1 VPALND
7 LPVRISGLVRHA
19 CTRAGVAWTN
29 PWLRVGANT
38 AIGLLSLLLLART
51 VPLGE
56 VFQHFQPRHLS
67 PLIAIVA
74 FTVLSQVARATRW
87 MLLLRTR
94 VRVGL
99 LDALWINLATQLGN
113 YVLPLRAGEALRL
126 WWLAKRRHQPA
137 GAALGLI
144 VTDHAFDLG
153 GVTAVLGAGTL
164 LKWSAADTQL
174 PSLPALLVVLGMAAA
189 TLAVIAGG
197 AWLGPRLA
205 CCGPLR
211 RVLRPAWSQ
220 ALTRHSQA
228 FWSGLASIRRG
239 HLLAM
244 LAASAAAVA
253 LDGLAFA
260 MLFLALDLAV
270 PVVSAVVAQVTLLFA
285 YLVPSAPGYV
295 GSLEA
300 GGTIVLG
307 SLGLS
312 RGAAAGAIVLW
323 HVVATLIIVG
333 LGLFAMQRVLRAAPA
348 GQRVR

>member
-1 VPALND
+1 MVPGLNE
-7 LPVRISGLVRHA
+7 LSSRISRMVHHA
-19 CTRAGVAWTN
+19 RARAAAAWTN
-29 PWLRVGANT
+29 PWLRGGLNTGVG
-38 AIGLLSLLLLART
+38 LVSLLLLVRT

-56 VFQHFQPRHLS
+56 VVQHLQPRHLS
-67 PLIAIVA
+67 PLVAIVV
-74 FTVLSQVARATRW
+74 FTLLSQVARAARW
-87 MLLLRTR
+87 MLLLRART
-94 VRVGL
+94 RVGL
-99 LDALWINLATQLGN
+99 LDALWINLATQLAN
-113 YVLPLRAGEALRL
+113 YVLPLRAGEGLRL

-137 GAALGLI
+137 AAALGLI

-174 PSLPALLVVLGMAAA
+174 PALPALLVVLGMAAA

-205 CCGPLR
+205 CSGPLQGA
-211 RVLRPAWSQ
+211 LRPAWGE
-220 ALTRHSQA
+220 ALTRHSEA
-228 FWSGLASIRRG
+228 FWSGLAAVRRG
-239 HLLAM
+239 HLLVM
-244 LAASAAAVA
+244 LAASAVAVA
-253 LDGLAFA
+253 LDGLAFS

-300 GGTIVLG
+300 GGTLVLG

-312 RGAAAGAIVLW
+312 QGAAAGAIVLW

-333 LGLFAMQRVLRAAPA
+333 LGLFAMQRVLRAAP
-348 GQRVR
+348 VV